1 MITRKK
7 LHRHEGVIRMEK
19 LLPQVRLFSRLEPYE
34 QQEPG
39 ISFFQWVLKKDE
51 IPGTCMGHVTLEGPI
66 HKTLG
71 THEDFDQVYL
81 IYSGTGTVHLGDTS
95 IRITEPAAVI
105 IPRGTNHSVQ
115 LQAGEKIKY
124 VFVNRI

>member
-1 MITRKK
+1 MDK
-7 LHRHEGVIRMEK
+7 LV
-19 LLPQVRLFSRLEPYE
+19 PQVRRFSGLEPYE

-39 ISFFQWVLKKDE
+39 IAFFQWVLKQNE

-66 HKTLG
+66 HKTPG
-71 THEDFDQVYL
+71 VHEDFDQVYL
-81 IYSGTGTVHLGDTS
+81 IYSGTGTVHLGDTRVQ
-95 IRITEPAAVI
+95 IAEPAAVI
-105 IPRGTNHSVQ
+105 IPRGTKHSVQ